1 MKGVI
6 YSIENKI
13 NNKKYIG
20 QTIRD
25 FSIRKSAHINFP
37 HVGSVI
43 GKAIEKYGEDQH
55 ELGLFIDPI
64 SASIIY
70 NFVKREIYNGED

>member
-20 QTIRD
+20 QTIRNL
-25 FSIRKSAHINFP
+25 SIRKSAHINFP

-43 GKAIEKYGEDQH
+43 GKAIE
-55 ELGLFIDPI
+55 
-64 SASIIY
+64 
-70 NFVKREIYNGED
+70 IYNGED

>member
-25 FSIRKSAHINFP
+25 FSIRKNAHINFP

-43 GKAIEKYGEDQH
+43 GKAIE
-55 ELGLFIDPI
+55 
-64 SASIIY
+64 
-70 NFVKREIYNGED
+70 IYNGED